1 LLLYVLQLY
10 IRHTQITLVH
20 YIPFTFLKNSV
31 SGATMMCEVMTL
43 WGKTG
48 LGARKIKEQGM
59 ND

>member
-1 LLLYVLQLY
+1 M
-10 IRHTQITLVH
+10 HGTTM
-20 YIPFTFLKNSV
+20 K
-31 SGATMMCEVMTL
+31 MMCKFMTL